1 MGSTKHTPD
10 TLPPPTPLSQDEQQT
25 KIEHF
30 REGLKASCQESLSR
44 SRQDT
49 SWSRRFFDRDNC
61 LGAILF
67 FLTWLLGATLRLFL
81 TPPAGAPLPLAQR
94 LSDRNFLLFLLLQ
107 AFSLA
112 FLQATL
118 NTPWRTA
125 RPIPKGKEYLLV
137 SLSLMLEF
145 AAVAW
150 LIHTELFPTDRPWN
164 VITVLPLALF
174 PALLINL
181 LDARAAACTAILQA
195 ILLPLQIPTAPTD
208 NTYQL
213 FCFTLI
219 VSVAA
224 LPCFRNIR
232 LRIHYL
238 THGLLQGMVVAA
250 MGLLAFYFAEGPG
263 SADATS
269 APFPWPMA
277 FQKILLPGLFQ
288 GLLTGLACLLFLPLL
303 ELLFRIPT
311 PMTLAELTD
320 VNTPLLQRLRNEAP
334 GTYQHSL
341 DVAEMATN
349 AASVI
354 GADAKL
360 VHVMALYHD
369 IGKLFAPQYFAENM
383 TSRNNPLE
391 NGLTPEESAN
401 LIFEHT
407 THGIQL
413 AQKYHLSPLI
423 LPAIRQHHGNTL
435 LEHFYRKA
443 CEQAAAQ
450 GAPPP
455 AQERFRYPQSPF
467 TSREVAI
474 LSMADSCEAAVRA
487 LLSATPDLSKLARDI
502 VEQTRETDQD
512 PAVKCL
518 KLLTENLGQKELS
531 QVVRAIDERIALIFR
546 KRYEDHQ
553 LDQVDLTT
561 RELAAMARSFRETIL
576 FHFHSRPEY
585 RTR

>member
-10 TLPPPTPLSQDEQQT
+10 TLPPPTPLTQDEQQT
-25 KIEHF
+25 QIEHF

-49 SWSRRFFDRDNC
+49 SWSLRFFDRDNC
-61 LGAILF
+61 LGALLF
-67 FLTWLLGATLRLFL
+67 FLTWLLGSSLRLL
-81 TPPAGAPLPLAQR
+81 ITSPLDPREPIAQR
-94 LSDRNFLLFLLLQ
+94 LTDRSFLLFLLVQ

-125 RPIPKGKEYLLV
+125 RPIPKLKEYLLV

-145 AAVAW
+145 TAVAL
-150 LIHTELFPTDRPWN
+150 LIHSSYVPTDRPWN
-164 VITVLPLALF
+164 VITVLPLAIF

-219 VSVAA
+219 VSVASV
-224 LPCFRNIR
+224 LCFRNIR
-232 LRIHYL
+232 FRLHYL
-238 THGLLQGMVVAA
+238 THGLLQGIVVSA
-250 MGLLAFYFAEGPG
+250 MGLLAFYLGG
-263 SADATS
+263 SQL
-269 APFPWPMA
+269 APETD
-277 FQKILLPGLFQ
+277 ILDIILHGLAQ
-288 GLLTGLACLLFLPLL
+288 GVLTGLACLLFLPLL

-320 VNTPLLQRLRNEAP
+320 VNTPLLQRLRAEAP

-349 AASVI
+349 AASAI

-369 IGKLFAPQYFAENM
+369 VGKLFAPQYFAENM

-391 NGLTPEESAN
+391 NGLSPEESAN

-407 THGIQL
+407 THGVQL
-413 AQKYHLSPLI
+413 AQKYHISPLVI
-423 LPAIRQHHGNTL
+423 PAIRQHHGNTL
-435 LEHFYRKA
+435 LEHFYKKA
-443 CEQAAAQ
+443 CDQAAAE
-450 GAPPP
+450 GAPLP
-455 AQERFRYPQSPF
+455 AEERYRYPQKPF

-487 LLSATPDLSKLARDI
+487 LLSATPDLTKLAREI
-502 VEQTRETDQD
+502 VEQTRERDQD
-512 PAVKCL
+512 ATAKCL
-518 KLLTENLGQKELS
+518 DLLTENLGQKELS
-531 QVVRAIDERIALIFR
+531 HVVRAIDERIAMVFR
-546 KRYEDHQ
+546 KRYDDHQ

-561 RELAAMARSFRETIL
+561 KELATMARSFRETIL

-585 RTR
+585 RTAGADYRGR